1 MLTMQFMLDK
11 SQKSTLFEQV
21 REQLLA
27 AVHIGKLHAGGRL
40 PSVRQVALNNKINV
54 KTAFSIY
61 QRLNEEGYIY
71 LRRGAGA
78 YVVDVD
84 NSDLEQAYYF
94 SIFKLLRAHLSMAG
108 QMKLEPK
115 QYVKLAQ
122 TFISRS
128 QLKELRVA
136 VIECNEEQIGVFA
149 KEISNR
155 LDVRTYP
162 ILLKYLESPDPKLA
176 KLLARMNY
184 FVTTDYHF
192 KQVTKLIAKYQKKLL
207 QLRLNPAFVPEII
220 EAARNG
226 RVLMIVSNTSYFP
239 AFRQSLLGIGTP
251 RMLVERITAIAS
263 SDLAAVRTCLA
274 HAQAVYVSSISDH
287 RVRKL
292 IPAQI
297 KELHFDSLLS
307 QESLEALEAVMLFHN
322 HNKSAGVKS

>member
-1 MLTMQFMLDK
+1 MLAMQFMLDK
-11 SQKSTLFEQV
+11 SQKSTLFEQA

-40 PSVRQVALNNKINV
+40 PSVRQVALSNKINL

-61 QRLNEEGYIY
+61 QRLKEEGYIY

-78 YVVDVD
+78 YVVDFD

-94 SIFKLLRAHLSMAG
+94 SVFKLLKAHFSMAG
-108 QMKLEPK
+108 QMKIDSK

-122 TFISRS
+122 TFNNRS
-128 QLKELRVA
+128 SLKELCVA

-149 KEISNR
+149 KELSNR
-155 LDVRTYP
+155 LDVRAYP
-162 ILLKYLESPDPKLA
+162 ILLDYLESPDTSLI

-192 KQVTKLIAKYQKKLL
+192 KQVTKLTAKYRKKLL

-220 EAARNG
+220 AAARSG

-251 RMLVERITAIAS
+251 RTLVERITAIAGH
-263 SDLAAVRTCLA
+263 DLAAVRKGL
-274 HAQAVYVSSISDH
+274 AQAQTVYVSSISDQ

-292 IPAQI
+292 IPAHI
-297 KELHFDSLLS
+297 KELRFNSLLS
-307 QESLEALEAVMLFHN
+307 QESFEALEAVMLFHN
-322 HNKSAGVKS
+322 QQQISCS